1 MITVFPD
8 LQILLLNLFFIF
20 IFFFIYLK
28 FIEKKI
34 HQLTHK
40 LLIFLASGSS
50 MVLCMT
56 FSIEISPGHLV
67 DLRYVPFIVG
77 AFYGGRRIALLLF
90 FMLIAYRLGLG
101 GSGFYLN
108 LASSLLLLVSVW
120 FMIPFFERSVNA
132 AKKLRYVMEVAFLSA
147 LYAGTI
153 ISLFYSEIMSVKDH
167 LAFIIF
173 VYVQAVGI
181 VLFVKFIEKARNEM
195 ALANEI
201 RKFEKLKSV
210 SEVAASISHEVR
222 NPLTATRGFIQ
233 LLSDPNLSSEEKKLY
248 ISISLEELDK
258 AASIISDYL
267 TFATP
272 SLNNIEILELNK
284 ELDTILKT
292 VSSLASENGVKIDI
306 QKIDAIYVAG
316 EREKLHQCL
325 VNLMKNSIE
334 AMPSGGKLMIKLQEL
349 NGKVVMTV
357 ADTGVGMTNEQI
369 ERLGTPY
376 FSTKVNGTGLGT
388 MVVFSIVKAM
398 MGEIKV
404 DSKIGK
410 GTCFT
415 ILFPTVDPAQSSPE
429 SLLVEQAPS
438 LISTQRDV
446 SFSNK

>member
-1 MITVFPD
+1 MINLFSD
-8 LQILLLNLFFIF
+8 LQILLLNVFFIF
-20 IFFFIYLK
+20 TFFFIYLK

-34 HQLTHK
+34 HQLTNK
-40 LLIFLASGSS
+40 LLIFLTSGSAI
-50 MVLCMT
+50 VLCLT
-56 FSIEISPGHLV
+56 FSIQIAPGQLI
-67 DLRYVPFIVG
+67 DMRYVPFIVG

-90 FMLIAYRLGLG
+90 FILITYRLGLG
-101 GSGFYLN
+101 GPGFYAHLTG
-108 LASSLLLLVSVW
+108 STLLFIGLW
-120 FMIPFFERSVNA
+120 FMIPFFEKAVNL

-147 LYAGTI
+147 LYTAAEL
-153 ISLFYSEIMSVKDH
+153 SLFYSETMSVKDF
-167 LAFIIF
+167 LCFVLFIYME
-173 VYVQAVGI
+173 VVGI
-181 VLFVKFIEKARNEM
+181 LLFVKFIEKARNDL
-195 ALANEI
+195 ALATEI

-233 LLSDPNLSSEEKKLY
+233 LLSDPNLTAEEKKLY

-258 AASIISDYL
+258 AASIITDYL

-272 SLNNIEILELNK
+272 SLENIEILELNK
-284 ELDTILKT
+284 ELDTILKN
-292 VSSLASENGVKIDI
+292 VASLALTNRVTIDI
-306 QKIDAIYVAG
+306 QKTEAIYVAG
-316 EREKLHQCL
+316 EREKFHKCL
-325 VNLMKNSIE
+325 INLMKNSIE
-334 AMPSGGKLMIKLQEL
+334 AMPNGGKLMIALQEL

-357 ADTGVGMTNEQI
+357 EDTGTGMTDAQI

-415 ILFPTVDPAQSSPE
+415 IFFPTVDSSDPSTE
-429 SLLVEQAPS
+429 PPLEEQPVHPNSLVQR
-438 LISTQRDV
+438 TQ
-446 SFSNK
+446 